1 MVRKPN
7 YCKEIVIAHG
17 KSELLLA
24 EHIKSNLHLPIEIY
38 SESNGKTS
46 IQIDGLMGVLG
57 NNIFK
62 NKRVFNQKYVVE
74 EEKGILKNFLLMP
87 IMDMDD
93 TSEEKKQKYISGEMF
108 KKHWLGPY
116 IVPIWN
122 RKNLDEVLLDLK
134 LIDKIPNDKEKGKVY
149 RDLFPTNK
157 GESDIQQVKNL
168 MDKFEKSDRTNMQ
181 VFIKKCLDSLESIN
195 VKVGN

>member
-1 MVRKPN
+1 MVRKLN
-7 YCKEIVIAHG
+7 YCKGIVIAHG

-46 IQIDGLMGVLG
+46 IQIDSLMRILG

-62 NKRVFNQKYVVE
+62 NKRVFNQKYIVE
-74 EEKGILKNFLLMP
+74 EEKGILKNFSLMP
-87 IMDMDD
+87 IMDLDD

-108 KKHWLGPY
+108 ENHWLSPY

-122 RKNLDEVLLDLK
+122 RSNLDEVLLDLK
-134 LIDKIPNDKEKGKVY
+134 LIDKLPNNKEKGKVY

-168 MDKFEKSDRTNMQ
+168 MDKFEESNRTNMQ
-181 VFIKKCLDSLESIN
+181 VFIKKCLDSL
-195 VKVGN
+195 